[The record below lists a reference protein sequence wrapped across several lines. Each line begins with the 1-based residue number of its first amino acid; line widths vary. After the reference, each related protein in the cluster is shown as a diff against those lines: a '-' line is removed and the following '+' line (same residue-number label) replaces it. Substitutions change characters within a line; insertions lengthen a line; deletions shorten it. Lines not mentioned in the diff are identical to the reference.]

1 MLRFNSIQFNS
12 IQFFKFLSRAIPSH
26 LFLLPAFAREA
37 KQGELRSEVSTK
49 VPRLVNNEKRL
60 RIVELERV

>member
-1 MLRFNSIQFNS
+1 VLRFNSIQFNS

-49 VPRLVNNEKRL
+49 VPRLVNKRL
-60 RIVELERV
+60 MIVELERV